1 MSGHDGEGRDGH
13 GYGEFG
19 SGVPGW
25 ETGYDVASVDPAS
38 PIVAPLIPAQRRLV
52 TSPPV
57 PGPRSR
63 NGPDVEWQATSAPN
77 GTRIEA
83 SAVPYGTPP
92 VAVDQTVADEAA
104 KVRAAIVE
112 QLAER
117 VSAAES
123 RAGAVM
129 GLEQRRATADE
140 LISDVLERRAQ
151 QRLSQ
156 RHALLSPDVEAR
168 VRRAVLDAL
177 FGLGGLQ
184 PLLDDPDIENINI
197 NGCDEVFVRYADGRR
212 ARVGAVAA
220 SDDELVEL
228 IRQLAARGGVQE
240 RRFDPGAPMLNLQ
253 LPDGSRLFAVMAVCE
268 RPGVS
273 IRRHRHRRV
282 TLAQLVELG
291 TIDVVL
297 HAFLGAAVRAKFN
310 ILIAGGTG
318 IGKTTF
324 LIALASEFG
333 RFERLLTI
341 EDAFE
346 LGFDKD
352 PQRHADVKAMQVRE
366 ANTEGEGAVTQTD
379 LVRAA
384 LRKSPDRVIV
394 GEIRGPEVVSV
405 CNVMS
410 QGTDGSMATIHASS
424 TRGVFTKMAAYAAQG
439 PERLTVEATAL
450 LVASAVHLV
459 VHLDWSSDGRRV
471 VSGIREVV
479 DADGPHVI
487 SNEVFAPGLDRR
499 ARPAAPLRAET
510 MARLVAAGLDADLLT
525 RGYGTAATQHWRQP

>member
-1 MSGHDGEGRDGH
+1 MSGHDDHDPTDG
-13 GYGEFG
+13 GYGGFG
-19 SGVPGW
+19 SGTPGW
-25 ETGYDVASVDPAS
+25 ETGYDQHTAGSASSIAAASV
-38 PIVAPLIPAQRRLV
+38 PAQRRPGTTASAGGELGRGGNV
-52 TSPPV
+52 G
-57 PGPRSR
+57 GPR
-63 NGPDVEWQATSAPN
+63 VAATPN
-77 GTRIEA
+77 GTRNET
-83 SAVPYGTPP
+83 SDVPLMNPHE
-92 VAVDQTVADEAA
+92 AVDQTVAREAA

-117 VSAAES
+117 VSLAES

-129 GLEQRRATADE
+129 GLERRRAMADE
-140 LISDVLERRAQ
+140 LISGVLERWAQ

-156 RHALLSPDVEAR
+156 RHALLSPEVEAR

-228 IRQLAARGGVQE
+228 IRQLAARGGAQE

-282 TLAQLVELG
+282 TLTQLVELG
-291 TIDVVL
+291 TIDGVL
-297 HAFLGAAVRAKFN
+297 RAFLGAAVRAKFN

-459 VHLDWSSDGRRV
+459 VHLDWSTDGHRV

-525 RGYGTAATQHWRQP
+525 RGHGTAQHWRPS